1 MQHKKHIGL
10 ILLAMIMIGVSSVSA
25 KDQHI
30 DPIFRDTINRNAE
43 DFVKVSL
50 LVADPGTAI
59 YSVMGHACLRM
70 QCPAFDMDYC
80 FSYESEDV
88 ASRFWDFIAGNLHMG
103 LFVIS
108 TTKYCQEYREEG
120 RGVNEYPINLPIEVK
135 RNLWR
140 IVDKYVA
147 EGKLLKYDYL
157 RRGCTITCVKF
168 LHEAL
173 GKTPIEY
180 DASLYEQSPTAR
192 ELVKRATEN
201 ALWMR
206 FCVCFIAG
214 SETDVPLYGEKQL
227 LVPNELVAA
236 WQKAT
241 VNGKPLLSQEPIV
254 LVEGEP
260 QINDGWFTPLMAM
273 LILLV
278 LCVAN
283 IFWNKP
289 YFDWFMLAMQT
300 VIGMFMIYIICISDL
315 CCTSW
320 NWLIVPFNILPLL
333 VWRWRK
339 WWALP
344 YACALLIW
352 CIAMVG
358 IRIWGNVLVDW
369 PHIVL
374 VLAWNMIILKQ
385 YIQNPIC
392 AKLN

>member
-1 MQHKKHIGL
+1 MKHL
-10 ILLAMIMIGVSSVSA
+10 IRILFVLLTSLVVALPMSA
-25 KDQHI
+25 KEQYV
-30 DPIFRDTINRNAE
+30 DPVFGDTINRSAE

-103 LFVIS
+103 LFVIP

-120 RGVNEYPINLPIEVK
+120 RGVNEYPINLPIDVK

-140 IVDKYVA
+140 IVDTYVA

-168 LHEAL
+168 VHEAL
-173 GKTPIEY
+173 SNMPIEY
-180 DASLYEQSPTAR
+180 DASLYNQSPTAR
-192 ELVKRATEN
+192 ELVKRATQD

-206 FCVCFIAG
+206 FFVCFIAG
-214 SETDVPLYGEKQL
+214 SETDVPLHGENQL
-227 LVPNELVAA
+227 LVPDDLVAA

-241 VNGKPLLSQEPIV
+241 VNGDPLLSQEPIV
-254 LVEGEP
+254 LVEGKP
-260 QINDGWFTPLMAM
+260 QINDAWVTPLLAM
-273 LILLV
+273 MILLM
-278 LCVAN
+278 LCIAN
-283 IFWNKP
+283 LFWNQP
-289 YFDWFMLAMQT
+289 YFDWFMLAIQT
-300 VIGMFMIYIICISDL
+300 VIGIFMMYIICISDL

-320 NWLIVPFNILPLL
+320 NWLIIPFNILPLL

-339 WWALP
+339 YWALP

-352 CIAMVG
+352 CIVMAG
-358 IRIWGNVLVDW
+358 IGMWGNVLVDW
-369 PHIVL
+369 PHILL
-374 VLAWNMIILKQ
+374 VFAWNMIILKQ
-385 YIQNPIC
+385 YIQNPVY
-392 AKLN
+392 KNRTK

>member
-1 MQHKKHIGL
+1 MKHL
-10 ILLAMIMIGVSSVSA
+10 IRILFVLFTSLVSA
-25 KDQHI
+25 LPMSAKEQYV
-30 DPIFRDTINRNAE
+30 DPVFGDTINRSAE

-103 LFVIS
+103 LFVIP

-120 RGVNEYPINLPIEVK
+120 RGVNEYLINLPIEVK

-214 SETDVPLYGEKQL
+214 SETDVPLYGENQL
-227 LVPNELVAA
+227 LVPDDLVAA

-241 VNGKPLLSQEPIV
+241 VNGEPLLPQEPIV
-254 LVEGEP
+254 LVEGKP
-260 QINDGWFTPLMAM
+260 QINDAWFTPLIAM
-273 LILLV
+273 MILLM
-278 LCVAN
+278 LCLAN
-283 IFWNKP
+283 LFWNQP
-289 YFDWFMLAMQT
+289 YFDWFMLAVQT
-300 VIGMFMIYIICISDL
+300 LIGVFMMYVICISDL

-320 NWLIVPFNILPLL
+320 NWLIIPFNILPLL

-339 WWALP
+339 YWALP

-352 CIAMVG
+352 CIVMAG
-358 IRIWGNVLVDW
+358 IGMWGNVLVDW
-369 PHIVL
+369 PHILL
-374 VLAWNMIILKQ
+374 VFAWNMIILKQ
-385 YIQNPIC
+385 YIQNPVY
-392 AKLN
+392 KNRTK